1 MYSIHKKFGG
11 KNTVDVRK
19 NPINDEDLHRL
30 LISMETMDKIE
41 LLHILNNY
49 INKIKKGK
57 ISATIFTSDE
67 DPSPTLLKLSDSF
80 HEVKIH
86 KFVNFSEISIHE
98 IQNPDDEDSH
108 LMENET
114 GYSYIINLCDGIWA
128 ILSIEEDKHI
138 EFVHNFI
145 KYGSPDIS
153 RLNFTS
159 SDIKNIIGAILNNEG
174 YEATVKKA
182 VTYPYGGK
190 GAINFEPMDFYQV
203 FEKCNDENRFLDKA
217 RISIMK
223 NKEEIIDFF
232 VSRVGII
239 RFYSGNIDYFFN
251 LFVSAFAESAKHTKS
266 MLENRERKL
275 GEMGVK
281 PIVINFNSD
290 VFKRPAN
297 NIQFIDALS
306 SLDKSG
312 ISVYH
317 SNPYLHVSIVDFQDG
332 SSYDVFAVT
341 SKSVCIV
348 PSFRSSINS
357 LMKISD
363 HIFKSVGEGEIGVW
377 HEKELTLSD
386 YFE

>member
-1 MYSIHKKFGG
+1 
-11 KNTVDVRK
+11 VDIRK
-19 NPINDEDLHRL
+19 HPINDEDLHQL
-30 LISMETMDKIE
+30 LISRNSMDKIE

-49 INKIKKGK
+49 INKFKRGK

-67 DPSPTLLKLSDSF
+67 DPSSTLLNLSDSF

-86 KFVNFSEISIHE
+86 KFDNFSEIFIHV
-98 IQNPDDEDSH
+98 INKSDDE
-108 LMENET
+108 ENEIIEYET
-114 GYSYIINLCDGIWA
+114 GYSYIIKLCEGIWA
-128 ILSIEEDKHI
+128 ILSIEEDDHI

-159 SDIKNIIGAILNNEG
+159 NDIKKIIGAILNNEG
-174 YEATVKKA
+174 YDAIIKKA

-217 RISIMK
+217 RISIIK
-223 NKEEIIDFF
+223 NDEEIIDFF

-251 LFVSAFAESAKHTKS
+251 LFVNAFAESAKHTKRI
-266 MLENRERKL
+266 LENRERKF
-275 GEMGVK
+275 GETSVK

-290 VFKRPAN
+290 VFIKLN
-297 NIQFIDALS
+297 NNSQFINSLS
-306 SLDKSG
+306 TLDKTG

-332 SSYDVFAVT
+332 SSYDVFAIS

-363 HIFKSVGEGEIGVW
+363 HIFKSVGEGEIDVW